1 MHYHRAVFTVL
12 GFVYREFSRAVVAE
26 LLAHAFAVH
35 ISQAIAQNSAW
46 IPVAP
51 NAVRLSFAIKAVLP
65 KSFAC
70 HLAAH
75 AVGVK
80 TAAYAKSWIA
90 VA

>member
-12 GFVYREFSRAVVAE
+12 GFMYCEFSGAVVAE
-26 LLAHAFAVH
+26 LFAYAFSVH
-35 ISQAIAQNSAW
+35 VSQAIAQNSARV
-46 IPVAP
+46 PVAP

-70 HLAAH
+70 HLATH

-80 TAAYAKSWIA
+80 TAAYANSWIA